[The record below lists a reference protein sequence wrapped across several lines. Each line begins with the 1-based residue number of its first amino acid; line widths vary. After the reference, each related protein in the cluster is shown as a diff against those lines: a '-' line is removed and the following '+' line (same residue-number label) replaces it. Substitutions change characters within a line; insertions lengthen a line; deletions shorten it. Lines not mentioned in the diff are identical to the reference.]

1 MRRGEC
7 RCGDVG
13 PKEADLRARRRTTNL
28 AALRLLGRGAF
39 AATLALGLVAP
50 AAAQVAPA
58 DPAAE
63 ATAGEIEALLAEIE
77 ARMAAIDAA
86 AAKRDEALK
95 FLGDQVDKATLS
107 LTTRHEENLDLRESN
122 AALNTQVESLAGSRE
137 EVGRELAR
145 LSAESDSA
153 MAALTARVAELDR
166 ETAKL
171 RAAAEGKE
179 TLAADLAEAK
189 AGIAT
194 REQTIATQKQE
205 IARLNDE
212 AAALQAKLDEATAV
226 LAAAPSEASET
237 LSSYRSEFYGR
248 LRDALGNRVDI
259 RVEGD
264 RFVFQA
270 ELLFDSGSAQ
280 LDPQGEAQLG
290 ELAAGL
296 NEIAAEIPA
305 DLDWILRVD
314 GHTDRLPIRAGPI
327 ASNWEL
333 SAARAISVVEF
344 LVRQGIAPER
354 LAAAGFGEFQPL
366 DARDDEIAYRRNRRI
381 EFRLTQK

>member
-1 MRRGEC
+1 M
-7 RCGDVG
+7 
-13 PKEADLRARRRTTNL
+13 LARRSTTNS

-39 AATLALGLVAP
+39 AAMLALGLVSP
-50 AAAQVAPA
+50 AAAQDVPA

-86 AAKRDEALK
+86 AVKRDEALK
-95 FLGDQVDKATLS
+95 FLGDQVDKAALS

-145 LSAESDSA
+145 LSAERDSA

-166 ETAKL
+166 ETVEL
-171 RAAAEGKE
+171 RAAAEGNE

-189 AGIAT
+189 AGIET
-194 REQTIATQKQE
+194 REQTIVMQKQE
-205 IARLNDE
+205 VARLNDE
-212 AAALQAKLDEATAV
+212 AAALQAKLDEAKAA
-226 LAAAPSEASET
+226 LASAPSQASET

-270 ELLFDSGSAQ
+270 ELLFDSGSAR

-296 NEIAAEIPA
+296 TEIAAEIPT

>member
-1 MRRGEC
+1 M
-7 RCGDVG
+7 
-13 PKEADLRARRRTTNL
+13 
-28 AALRLLGRGAF
+28 
-39 AATLALGLVAP
+39 ALGLVSP
-50 AAAQVAPA
+50 AAGQVAT
-58 DPAAE
+58 DAAAPE
-63 ATAGEIEALLAEIE
+63 AAASDIDELLAEIE
-77 ARMAAIDAA
+77 ARMAAMDAA
-86 AAKRDEALK
+86 AAERDEALK
-95 FLGDQVDKATLS
+95 FLGEQVDKAAQS
-107 LTTRHEENLDLRESN
+107 LTDRHEENLDLRQSN

-137 EVGRELAR
+137 EAGRELAR
-145 LSAESDSA
+145 LSAERESA
-153 MAALTARVAELDR
+153 MAALTARVTELDR
-166 ETAKL
+166 EAAEL
-171 RAAAEGKE
+171 RAAAAGNE
-179 TLAADLAEAK
+179 TLAADLAEAR
-189 AGIAT
+189 ADLGAS
-194 REQTIATQKQE
+194 EQTIATQKQE
-205 IARLNDE
+205 IARLNDA
-212 AAALQAKLDEATAV
+212 AAALQAKLDEATAA
-226 LAAAPSEASET
+226 LAAAPSQESEA

-270 ELLFDSGSAQ
+270 ELLFDSGSAR

-296 NEIAAEIPA
+296 KEIAAEIPA

-327 ASNWEL
+327 VSNWEL

-381 EFRLTQK
+381 EFLLTQK